1 MAIKEVKLSNG
12 FSCFVGGSS
21 ILFNTLDGQII
32 LPVITFCR
40 MEYQPL
46 KDWLAFA
53 DFEITREDF
62 KSIYIDG
69 DLSLINLLNHGLIEG
84 DANGK

>member
-69 DLSLINLLNHGLIEG
+69 DLSLVNLLSEGLIK
-84 DANGK
+84 DDING

>member
-12 FSCFVGGSS
+12 FSCFVGEQS
-21 ILFNTLDGQII
+21 IMFNTLDGQIT

-69 DLSLINLLNHGLIEG
+69 DLSLANLLNHGLIEG
-84 DANGK
+84 DINGK

>member
-12 FSCFVGGSS
+12 FSCFVGRSE
-21 ILFNTLDGQII
+21 IMFNTLDGQIT
-32 LPVITFCR
+32 LPIITFCR
-40 MEYQPL
+40 MEFQPL

-53 DFEITREDF
+53 NFEITRDDF

-69 DLSLINLLNHGLIEG
+69 DLSLAGLLDIDLP
-84 DANGK
+84 KW

>member
-12 FSCFVGGSS
+12 FSCFVGEQS
-21 ILFNTLDGQII
+21 IVFNTLDGQIT

-53 DFEITREDF
+53 DFEITRDDF
-62 KSIYIDG
+62 RSIYFDG
-69 DLSLINLLNHGLIEG
+69 GLSLANLLNHGLIEG
-84 DANGK
+84 DINGK

>member
-21 ILFNTLDGQII
+21 ILFNTLDGQIT

-40 MEYQPL
+40 MEFQPL

-53 DFEITREDF
+53 NFEITREDF

-69 DLSLINLLNHGLIEG
+69 DLSLANLLNHGLNG
-84 DANGK
+84 DDINGE

>member
-1 MAIKEVKLSNG
+1 MAIKEVKFANG
-12 FSCFVGGSS
+12 FSCFVGRSE
-21 ILFNTLDGQII
+21 IMFNTLDGQIL

-69 DLSLINLLNHGLIEG
+69 GLSLANLLNHGLIEG
-84 DANGK
+84 DANGN

>member
-1 MAIKEVKLSNG
+1 MTIKEVKLSNG

-69 DLSLINLLNHGLIEG
+69 GLSLANLLNHGLIEG
-84 DANGK
+84 DANGN

>member
-12 FSCFVGGSS
+12 FSCFVGEQS
-21 ILFNTLDGQII
+21 IMFNTLDGQIT

-69 DLSLINLLNHGLIEG
+69 DLSLVNLLNEGLIH
-84 DANGK
+84 D

>member
-1 MAIKEVKLSNG
+1 MAIKEIKLSNG

-21 ILFNTLDGQII
+21 ILFNTLDGQIT

-69 DLSLINLLNHGLIEG
+69 DLSLANLLNHGLIKG
-84 DANGK
+84 DING

>member
-1 MAIKEVKLSNG
+1 MAIKEVKFANG
-12 FSCFVGGSS
+12 FSCFVGRSE
-21 ILFNTLDGQII
+21 IMFNTLDGQII

-62 KSIYIDG
+62 KSIYFDG
-69 DLSLINLLNHGLIEG
+69 GLSLANLLNHGLIEG
-84 DANGK
+84 DANGN